1 MTAPTYTVEYNEEF
15 RMYEVVEWTKVSDT
29 QRTGRS
35 VYKDRDLCNATA
47 MAEEFQ
53 YNADVHD
60 WAQRHAAE
68 WDAWNDQLC
77 EFDEV

>member
-1 MTAPTYTVEYNEEF
+1 MTAPTYTVEYNDEF
-15 RMYEVVEWTKVSDT
+15 RMYEVVEWTKISDT

-35 VYKDRDLCNATA
+35 VFKDRDLCNAAA

>member
-1 MTAPTYTVEYNEEF
+1 MTAPTYTVEYNDEF
-15 RMYEVVEWTKVSDT
+15 RMYEVVEWTKISDT

-35 VYKDRDLCNATA
+35 VYKDRDLCNAAA

>member
-1 MTAPTYTVEYNEEF
+1 MTAPTFTVEYNEEF
-15 RMYEVVEWTKVSDT
+15 RMYEVVEWTEVSDT

-35 VYKDRDLCNATA
+35 VFKDRDLCNAAA